1 MTDNFKKITQ
11 EQSVAI
17 GQNKAVNILKAINK
31 EKKRRKHLRISKI
44 LFFSFIRTHS
54 SSITANVN
62 KLRFTLCHIGRKG
75 IITDTEV

>member
-31 EKKRRKHLRISKI
+31 EKKKKKTPENFQDSF
-44 LFFSFIRTHS
+44 LFIHQNSLEFHYG
-54 SSITANVN
+54 
-62 KLRFTLCHIGRKG
+62 KC
-75 IITDTEV
+75 E